1 MIEKGNLYLDS
12 SVKKESLEYGWSRL
26 FIRCGW
32 MKWIFLIGDDKFT
45 INSLKMLPYDGCIS
59 IYEVSGINERLCVD
73 YGDDHV
79 FYDVIDDTSDF
90 DEYIRTIPFR
100 NPVIIMMTYTS
111 SYKVVDILKQKDFP
125 KDIYVDNDLGVVVPI
140 QTFVDMGMPMS

>member
-1 MIEKGNLYLDS
+1 
-12 SVKKESLEYGWSRL
+12 
-26 FIRCGW
+26 
-32 MKWIFLIGDDKFT
+32 MKWIFLIGDEKFT